1 MKPKVTLTKG
11 ENRFENTY
19 KSLQLLNDDIDIKGK
34 DNIFIKVNFTSRF
47 DQLGATHVDSVRACL
62 KFLRERY
69 QGKITIAEG
78 IKGLTRSIFDKLGYL
93 RLEKEFGVELF
104 DTDQGGW
111 KQVEVYDAGLHP
123 IKLNFSSQLIESDYR
138 IAIGPTKTHD
148 FVGVTLSIKNLA
160 MGGLSEGG
168 DKRKMHQ
175 GYPVH
180 NLNLYLLHKA
190 YPLQLAINDG
200 YIGMEGEG
208 PVRGDATSWGVAVSS
223 CDPVA
228 ADSLAAQLMGFN
240 IVDIGYLW
248 YCQRKGL
255 GVSDISE
262 MNIVGANPKDCYHK
276 FQPHS
281 TFEEQKHWRDER
293 INKMLNI

>member
-1 MKPKVTLTKG
+1 MKPKVALTKG

-123 IKLNFSSQLIESDYR
+123 IKL
-138 IAIGPTKTHD
+138 
-148 FVGVTLSIKNLA
+148 
-160 MGGLSEGG
+160 
-168 DKRKMHQ
+168 KRQ
-175 GYPVH
+175 
-180 NLNLYLLHKA
+180 
-190 YPLQLAINDG
+190 
-200 YIGMEGEG
+200 
-208 PVRGDATSWGVAVSS
+208 VAVYQQSAKPFR
-223 CDPVA
+223 DQA
-228 ADSLAAQLMGFN
+228 AGAATADNHQFRRF
-240 IVDIGYLW
+240 IT
-248 YCQRKGL
+248 CQRHSVSHYFSNPL
-255 GVSDISE
+255 GS
-262 MNIVGANPKDCYHK
+262 H
-276 FQPHS
+276 FHR
-281 TFEEQKHWRDER
+281 H
-293 INKMLNI
+293 